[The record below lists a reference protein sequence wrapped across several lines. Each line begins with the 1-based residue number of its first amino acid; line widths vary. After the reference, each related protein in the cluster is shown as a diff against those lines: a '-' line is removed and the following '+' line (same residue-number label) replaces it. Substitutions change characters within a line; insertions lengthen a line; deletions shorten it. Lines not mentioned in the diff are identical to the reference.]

1 MVSTA
6 KIENGDVVIFLN
18 YRTDRGRELT
28 QVLSQKAFPDYEMH
42 PLLLRYITL
51 TNYDKSFR
59 NIEIIFNKENLSET
73 LGEILS
79 KSGKTQ
85 VRIAET
91 EKYPHVTFFFNGG
104 REEPFEGEERI
115 LCPSPKVATYD
126 QKPEMGAFEITKA
139 IIKLLHKLQILFVLT
154 LQIQTWLDIQEILM
168 QL

>member
-1 MVSTA
+1 M
-6 KIENGDVVIFLN
+6 
-18 YRTDRGRELT
+18 
-28 QVLSQKAFPDYEMH
+28 LSQKAFPDYDMH
-42 PLLLRYITL
+42 PLQLRYITL
-51 TNYDKSFR
+51 TNYDTSFR
-59 NIEIIFNKENLSET
+59 NVDIIFNKENLSET

-79 KSGKTQ
+79 KAGKTQ

-126 QKPEMGAFEITKA
+126 QKPEMSAFEITKA
-139 IIKLLHKLQILFVLT
+139 IIKKIT
-154 LQIQTWLDIQEILM
+154 LQTPDFICLNFANPIWLDIQVISM